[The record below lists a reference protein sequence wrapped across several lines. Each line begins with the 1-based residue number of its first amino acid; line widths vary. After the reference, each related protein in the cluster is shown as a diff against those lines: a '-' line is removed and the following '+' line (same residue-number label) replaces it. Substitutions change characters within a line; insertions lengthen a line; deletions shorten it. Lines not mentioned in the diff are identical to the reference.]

1 MCMHEVV
8 FFTCVCMWWC
18 CLHVYAYGGVLN
30 LHVYACGGVL
40 YMCMHV
46 VVFLTCVCMWWC
58 CLRVYACGGV
68 VYMCMH
74 VVLFTC
80 IFLSISAFSTADA
93 NVCVV
98 SF

>member
-1 MCMHEVV
+1 M
-8 FFTCVCMWWC
+8 
-18 CLHVYAYGGVLN
+18 
-30 LHVYACGGVL
+30 YACGGGV

-46 VVFLTCVCMWWC
+46 VVLFTCVCTWC
-58 CLRVYACGGV
+58 CLHVHARGV

-74 VVLFTC
+74 VVVVFTC